1 MQRKTQLAFLLMA
14 GISLTASQAY
24 AGSFAL
30 REQSTIGLGQGFAG
44 VAAGSGGLSSMYWNP
59 ATMTA
64 IPGWQSQWS
73 VSGIFPQAEITP
85 TFVGL
90 PTPLWRGTSTGD
102 IGQDGILAAGYTSYQ
117 VNDRLWIGLATNTPF
132 GLVTK
137 NPFNSPGQVY
147 ARTSKVISFDVNPT
161 IAYKVTDWLS
171 VGLGFQAM
179 YFKTRLTQAA
189 PFPGQPPGS
198 ATLPGAPTASIEGDS
213 WGYGLTAGLTITPV
227 DGTQIGIGYRS
238 AVKQDLEGTLRN
250 PGASAPILRQMRVK
264 ADLTLPDQITVGITQ
279 RVTPELTLSAGFE
292 WTNWSRFGVIPVV
305 ATSGPA
311 AGRPVTTLP
320 FKYDDGYYVSAGGE
334 YAWSPELTLRAGLG
348 YEWSPISDTNRDL
361 RLPDS
366 DRIHASIGLGY
377 KINNKLSVDLAYS
390 HLFAL
395 NGDVKLD
402 ARNPHYSGLPYF
414 GKVDASVDIVSAGL
428 TYRWD
433 DPSEPNRPGIFK

>member
-1 MQRKTQLAFLLMA
+1 MPRKTQLAFLLMA
-14 GISLTASQAY
+14 GVSLTASQAY

-90 PTPLWRGTSTGD
+90 PAPLWRGTSTGD
-102 IGQDGILAAGYTSYQ
+102 IAQDGILAAGYTSYQ

-179 YFKTRLTQAA
+179 YFKTRLTQAVGVLPNA
-189 PFPGQPPGS
+189 RT
-198 ATLPGAPTASIEGDS
+198 ATLEGDS
-213 WGYGLTAGLTITPV
+213 WGYGFTAGVTITPIE
-227 DGTQIGIGYRS
+227 GTEIGIGYRS
-238 AVKQDLEGTLRN
+238 AVKQDLDGTLRT
-250 PGASAPILRQMRVK
+250 PLARLGVK
-264 ADLTLPDQITVGITQ
+264 ADLTLPDMLTVGIRQT
-279 RVTPELTLSAGFE
+279 VTPDLTLSAGFE
-292 WTNWSRFGVIPVV
+292 WTKWSEFGVIPVV
-305 ATSGPA
+305 AKATGTQ
-311 AGRPVTTLP
+311 VTTLP
-320 FKYDDGYYVSAGGE
+320 FKYDDGYYVSVGGE

-348 YEWSPISDTNRDL
+348 YEWSPISDFNRDL

-377 KINNKLSVDLAYS
+377 KVNNKLSVDFAYS

-395 NGDVKLD
+395 NGDVKLN
-402 ARNPHYSGLPYF
+402 ARNPHYVGLPYF
-414 GKVDASVDIVSAGL
+414 GKVDASVDIVSASL

-433 DPSEPNRPGIFK
+433 DPGEPNQPGIFK